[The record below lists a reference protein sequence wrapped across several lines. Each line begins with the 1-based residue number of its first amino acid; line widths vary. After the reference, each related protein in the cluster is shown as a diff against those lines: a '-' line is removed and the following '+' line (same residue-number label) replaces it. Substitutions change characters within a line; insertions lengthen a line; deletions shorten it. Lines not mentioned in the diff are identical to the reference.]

1 MQGFLYTVDPNQ
13 GKSGLATFIVHI
25 YGTAINNLRLS
36 LCEARCTEGNPKT
49 QSWKSKLQH
58 EVRLNIRGLSTP
70 NKHFCKSRHEWL
82 STSRSSWQH
91 QGIQPTHCWK
101 NPCRQKLFFFIKM
114 VDRVLSSL
122 TRFALPQKNSAT
134 TPLIKK
140 FIFSCKGSYT
150 PLIQIRVNQGSRHL
164 LYTFMAQQ

>member
-1 MQGFLYTVDPNQ
+1 MQWLLYTLDPNQ

-82 STSRSSWQH
+82 STCRSSWQH
-91 QGIQPTHCWK
+91 QGIQPTHFWK
-101 NPCRQKLFFFIKM
+101 SPCRQKLNF
-114 VDRVLSSL
+114 LSRWL
-122 TRFALPQKNSAT
+122 TMT
-134 TPLIKK
+134 TTLLIKEVN
-140 FIFSCKGSYT
+140 FSCKGSYT
-150 PLIQIRVNQGSRHL
+150 PLIQIKVNQGSRHL
-164 LYTFMAQQ
+164 LHSLMAQQ